1 LERFFIFTIT
11 ARYTRA
17 MSIKNNK
24 PQRTYVIVCLIVIHV
39 FSALPYSFSQP
50 TDGSPFFEPQLSA
63 LQRQQQEINSVNNT
77 VHITKSS
84 TSSYNIVDSQT
95 GLVGAFDT
103 LYLITGS
110 SDSLDSSK
118 KIIISTIQDDFDN
131 SPTIGYIRLDNVTE
145 EIGGASLP
153 ASIVNPFADQQ
164 MINSTIAQHITSAI
178 DSAHS
183 LNNAMVAIKCD
194 FGMIIKEW
202 QCNHHGIF

>member
-1 LERFFIFTIT
+1 
-11 ARYTRA
+11 

-24 PQRTYVIVCLIVIHV
+24 PQRTYVIVCLILIHV

-50 TDGSPFFEPQLSA
+50 TDGSPFFESQLSA

-118 KIIISTIQDDFDN
+118 KMIISTIQDDFDN
-131 SPTIGYIRLDNVTE
+131 SPTIGYVRLDNVTE
-145 EIGGASLP
+145 EVGGASLS

-164 MINSTIAQHITSAI
+164 MINSTIAQHITSAL
-178 DSAHS
+178 DSARS
-183 LNNAMVAIKCD
+183 LNNTMVAIKCD

-202 QCNHHGIF
+202 QCDHHSVF

>member
-1 LERFFIFTIT
+1 
-11 ARYTRA
+11 
-17 MSIKNNK
+17 MSTKNNK
-24 PQRTYVIVCLIVIHV
+24 PQRTNVIVCLIGILV

-50 TDGSPFFEPQLSA
+50 TDGSPFFEPQLSS

-118 KIIISTIQDDFDN
+118 KMIISTIQDDFDN
-131 SPTIGYIRLDNVTE
+131 SPTIGYIRLDNITE
-145 EIGGASLP
+145 EIGGTSLP
-153 ASIVNPFADQQ
+153 ASIANPFADQQ

>member
-1 LERFFIFTIT
+1 
-11 ARYTRA
+11 
-17 MSIKNNK
+17 MSTKNNK
-24 PQRTYVIVCLIVIHV
+24 PQRTYVIVCLIGILV

-50 TDGSPFFEPQLSA
+50 TDGSPFFAQLGA
-63 LQRQQQEINSVNNT
+63 LQRQQQEINSVSNT

-110 SDSLDSSK
+110 SNSLDSSK
-118 KIIISTIQDDFDN
+118 KMIISTIQDDFDN

-178 DSAHS
+178 DSANS
-183 LNNAMVAIKCD
+183 LNNATVAIKCD

-202 QCNHHGIF
+202 QCNHHSIF

>member
-1 LERFFIFTIT
+1 
-11 ARYTRA
+11 
-17 MSIKNNK
+17 MSNKNNK
-24 PQRTYVIVCLIVIHV
+24 LEVTYIIICVILIHI

-50 TDGSPFFEPQLSA
+50 TDGSPFFESQLSA

-110 SDSLDSSK
+110 SNSLDSSK
-118 KIIISTIQDDFDN
+118 KMIISTIQDDFDN

-178 DSAHS
+178 DSANS
-183 LNNAMVAIKCD
+183 LNNATVAIKCD

-202 QCNHHGIF
+202 QCNHHSIF

>member
-1 LERFFIFTIT
+1 MKKFFIFTIT

-50 TDGSPFFEPQLSA
+50 TDDSPFFEPQFSA

-84 TSSYNIVDSQT
+84 TSSYIVDSQT

-118 KIIISTIQDDFDN
+118 KMIISTIQDDFDN

-145 EIGGASLP
+145 EIGSLP
-153 ASIVNPFADQQ
+153 ASIVNPFADLQ
-164 MINSTIAQHITSAI
+164 MINSTIAQHITGAI
-178 DSAHS
+178 VSAHS

>member
-1 LERFFIFTIT
+1 
-11 ARYTRA
+11 
-17 MSIKNNK
+17 MSNKNNK
-24 PQRTYVIVCLIVIHV
+24 PQRTYAIVSVILIHI
-39 FSALPYSFSQP
+39 FLALPYSFSQP

-63 LQRQQQEINSVNNT
+63 LQRQQQEMRSVNNT

-84 TSSYNIVDSQT
+84 TGSYNIVESQT

-118 KIIISTIQDDFDN
+118 KIIISTIQNDFNN

-153 ASIVNPFADQQ
+153 ASVVNPFADQR
-164 MINSTIAQHITSAI
+164 MINSTITHHITSAI

-194 FGMIIKEW
+194 FGMIIGEW
-202 QCNHHGIF
+202 QCNHHGII

>member
-1 LERFFIFTIT
+1 
-11 ARYTRA
+11 
-17 MSIKNNK
+17 MSNKNNN
-24 PQRTYVIVCLIVIHV
+24 PQRTYAIVSVILIHI
-39 FSALPYSFSQP
+39 FLALPYSFSQP

-63 LQRQQQEINSVNNT
+63 LQRQQQEMSSVNNT
-77 VHITKSS
+77 VHITTSS
-84 TSSYNIVDSQT
+84 TSSYNIVESQT

-118 KIIISTIQDDFDN
+118 KIIISTIQNDFNN

-145 EIGGASLP
+145 GIGGASLP
-153 ASIVNPFADQQ
+153 ASVVNPFADQR
-164 MINSTIAQHITSAI
+164 MINSTITQHITSAI

>member
-1 LERFFIFTIT
+1 
-11 ARYTRA
+11 

-24 PQRTYVIVCLIVIHV
+24 PQRTYVIVCVILIPI
-39 FSALPYSFSQP
+39 FSAPPYSFSQL
-50 TDGSPFFEPQLSA
+50 TDGSPSFEPQLSA

-77 VHITKSS
+77 VQIIKSS

-110 SDSLDSSK
+110 SDSLASSK

-131 SPTIGYIRLDNVTE
+131 SPTIGYIRLDNITE
-145 EIGGASLP
+145 EIGGTNLP
-153 ASIVNPFADQQ
+153 ASIANPFADQQ

>member
-1 LERFFIFTIT
+1 
-11 ARYTRA
+11 
-17 MSIKNNK
+17 MSNKNNK
-24 PQRTYVIVCLIVIHV
+24 PQRTYAIVSIILIHI
-39 FSALPYSFSQP
+39 FLALPYSFSQP
-50 TDGSPFFEPQLSA
+50 TDGSTFFEPQLSA
-63 LQRQQQEINSVNNT
+63 LQRQQQEMRSVNNT
-77 VHITKSS
+77 VHIIKSS
-84 TSSYNIVDSQT
+84 TGSYNIVESQT

-118 KIIISTIQDDFDN
+118 KIVISTIQNDFNN

-153 ASIVNPFADQQ
+153 ASVVNPFADQR
-164 MINSTIAQHITSAI
+164 MINSTITQHITSAI

-194 FGMIIKEW
+194 FGMIIGEW
-202 QCNHHGIF
+202 QCNHHGII

>member
-1 LERFFIFTIT
+1 
-11 ARYTRA
+11 
-17 MSIKNNK
+17 MSIKHNK
-24 PQRTYVIVCLIVIHV
+24 PQRMYVIVCLIVIHV

-50 TDGSPFFEPQLSA
+50 TDGSSFFEPQLSS

-118 KIIISTIQDDFDN
+118 KMIISTIQDDFDN
-131 SPTIGYIRLDNVTE
+131 SPTIGYIRLDNITE
-145 EIGGASLP
+145 EIGGTSLP
-153 ASIVNPFADQQ
+153 ASIANPFADQQ

>member
-1 LERFFIFTIT
+1 
-11 ARYTRA
+11 
-17 MSIKNNK
+17 MSNKNNK
-24 PQRTYVIVCLIVIHV
+24 LQRTYAIVSVILIHI
-39 FSALPYSFSQP
+39 FLALPYSFSQP

-63 LQRQQQEINSVNNT
+63 LQRQQQEMSSVNNT

-84 TSSYNIVDSQT
+84 TSSYNIVDSQM

-118 KIIISTIQDDFDN
+118 KIIISTIQDDFNN

-153 ASIVNPFADQQ
+153 ASVVNPFADPR
-164 MINSTIAQHITSAI
+164 MINSTITQHITNTI
-178 DSAHS
+178 DSAYS

-194 FGMIIKEW
+194 FGMIIGEW
-202 QCNHHGIF
+202 QCNHHGII

>member
-1 LERFFIFTIT
+1 
-11 ARYTRA
+11 
-17 MSIKNNK
+17 MSNKNNK
-24 PQRTYVIVCLIVIHV
+24 PQRTYAIVSVVLIHI
-39 FSALPYSFSQP
+39 FLALSYSFSQP

-63 LQRQQQEINSVNNT
+63 LQRQQQEMSSVNNT
-77 VHITKSS
+77 VHIIKSS
-84 TSSYNIVDSQT
+84 TSSYNIVESQT

-118 KIIISTIQDDFDN
+118 KIIISTIQNDFNN

-153 ASIVNPFADQQ
+153 ASVVNPFADQRI
-164 MINSTIAQHITSAI
+164 INSTITKHITSAI

-194 FGMIIKEW
+194 FGMIIGEW
-202 QCNHHGIF
+202 QCNHHGII

>member
-1 LERFFIFTIT
+1 
-11 ARYTRA
+11 
-17 MSIKNNK
+17 MSNTDNK
-24 PQRTYVIVCLIVIHV
+24 PQRTYAIVCVILIHT
-39 FSALPYSFSQP
+39 FLALPYSFSQP
-50 TDGSPFFEPQLSA
+50 TDGSPFFESQLNA
-63 LQRQQQEINSVNNT
+63 LQRQHQEMGSLNNT

-110 SDSLDSSK
+110 SDSLNSSK
-118 KIIISTIQDDFDN
+118 KMIISTIQDDFNN

-145 EIGGASLP
+145 GIGGASLP
-153 ASIVNPFADQQ
+153 ASVVNPFADQR
-164 MINSTIAQHITSAI
+164 MINSTITQHITSAI

-194 FGMIIKEW
+194 FGMIIGEW
-202 QCNHHGIF
+202 QCNHHGII

>member
-1 LERFFIFTIT
+1 
-11 ARYTRA
+11 
-17 MSIKNNK
+17 MSTKNNK
-24 PQRTYVIVCLIVIHV
+24 PQRTNVIVCLIGILV

-50 TDGSPFFEPQLSA
+50 TDGSPFFEPQLSS

-118 KIIISTIQDDFDN
+118 KMIISTIQDDFDN

-178 DSAHS
+178 DSANS
-183 LNNAMVAIKCD
+183 LNNATVAIKCD

-202 QCNHHGIF
+202 QCNHHSIF

>member
-1 LERFFIFTIT
+1 
-11 ARYTRA
+11 
-17 MSIKNNK
+17 M
-24 PQRTYVIVCLIVIHV
+24 VIHV

-50 TDGSPFFEPQLSA
+50 TDGSPLFEPQLSA

-84 TSSYNIVDSQT
+84 TSSYNVVDSQM

-118 KIIISTIQDDFDN
+118 KIIISTIQDDLNN
-131 SPTIGYIRLDNVTE
+131 SSTIGYIRLDNVTE
-145 EIGGASLP
+145 GIGEASLP
-153 ASIVNPFADQQ
+153 ASVVNPFADQR
-164 MINSTIAQHITSAI
+164 MINSTITQHITSAI
-178 DSAHS
+178 NSAHS

-194 FGMIIKEW
+194 FGMNIGEW
-202 QCNHHGIF
+202 QCNHHGII

>member
-1 LERFFIFTIT
+1 
-11 ARYTRA
+11 
-17 MSIKNNK
+17 MSTKNNK
-24 PQRTYVIVCLIVIHV
+24 PQRTNVIVCLIGILV

-50 TDGSPFFEPQLSA
+50 TDGSPFFEPQLSS
-63 LQRQQQEINSVNNT
+63 LQGQQQEINSVNNT

-110 SDSLDSSK
+110 SNSLDSSK
-118 KIIISTIQDDFDN
+118 KMIISTIQDDFDN

-178 DSAHS
+178 DSANS
-183 LNNAMVAIKCD
+183 LNNATVAIKCD

-202 QCNHHGIF
+202 QCNHHSIF

>member
-1 LERFFIFTIT
+1 
-11 ARYTRA
+11 

-63 LQRQQQEINSVNNT
+63 LQRQQQEISVNNT

-103 LYLITGS
+103 LYLISGS
-110 SDSLDSSK
+110 SNSLGNSK
-118 KIIISTIQDDFDN
+118 QIIISTIQDDFDN
-131 SPTIGYIRLDNVTE
+131 SPTIGYVRLDNVTE
-145 EIGGASLP
+145 EVGGASLS

-202 QCNHHGIF
+202 QCDYHSVF

>member
-1 LERFFIFTIT
+1 LEKFFIFTIT
-11 ARYTRA
+11 ARYPRA
-17 MSIKNNK
+17 MSNKNNK
-24 PQRTYVIVCLIVIHV
+24 PQRTYVIVCVILIHV
-39 FSALPYSFSQP
+39 FSALPYSLSQP
-50 TDGSPFFEPQLSA
+50 TDGYPFFEPQLSA

-84 TSSYNIVDSQT
+84 TSSYNIVNSQT

>member
-1 LERFFIFTIT
+1 
-11 ARYTRA
+11 
-17 MSIKNNK
+17 MSIKSNK

-50 TDGSPFFEPQLSA
+50 TDGSPFFEPQLSSV
-63 LQRQQQEINSVNNT
+63 QRQQQEINSVNNT
-77 VHITKSS
+77 IHIIKSS
-84 TSSYNIVDSQT
+84 TNSYNIVDSQT

-118 KIIISTIQDDFDN
+118 KMIISAIQDDFDN
-131 SPTIGYIRLDNVTE
+131 SPTIGYIRLDNITE
-145 EIGGASLP
+145 EIGGTNLP
-153 ASIVNPFADQQ
+153 ASIANPFADQQ

-194 FGMIIKEW
+194 FGMTIKEW

>member
-1 LERFFIFTIT
+1 
-11 ARYTRA
+11 
-17 MSIKNNK
+17 MSNKNNK
-24 PQRTYVIVCLIVIHV
+24 PQRTYAIVSVILIHI
-39 FSALPYSFSQP
+39 FLALPYSFSQP

-63 LQRQQQEINSVNNT
+63 LQRQQQEMSSVNNT

-118 KIIISTIQDDFDN
+118 KIIISTIQDDFNN
-131 SPTIGYIRLDNVTE
+131 SPTIGYIRLYNVTE
-145 EIGGASLP
+145 EIVGASLP
-153 ASIVNPFADQQ
+153 ASVVNPFADPR
-164 MINSTIAQHITSAI
+164 MINSTVTQHITSAI

-194 FGMIIKEW
+194 FGMIIGEW
-202 QCNHHGIF
+202 QCNHHGII

>member
-1 LERFFIFTIT
+1 
-11 ARYTRA
+11 
-17 MSIKNNK
+17 MSNKNNK
-24 PQRTYVIVCLIVIHV
+24 PQRTYAIVSVILIHI
-39 FSALPYSFSQP
+39 FLALPYSFSQP

-63 LQRQQQEINSVNNT
+63 LQRQQQEMSSVNNT

-84 TSSYNIVDSQT
+84 TGSYNIVESQT

-118 KIIISTIQDDFDN
+118 KIIISTIQNDFN
-131 SPTIGYIRLDNVTE
+131 KSPTIGYIRLDNVTE

-153 ASIVNPFADQQ
+153 ASVVNPFADQR
-164 MINSTIAQHITSAI
+164 MINSTITQHITSAI

-194 FGMIIKEW
+194 FGMIIGEW
-202 QCNHHGIF
+202 QCNHHGII

>member
-1 LERFFIFTIT
+1 
-11 ARYTRA
+11 
-17 MSIKNNK
+17 MSIKNSK
-24 PQRTYVIVCLIVIHV
+24 PQRTYVVVCLIVIAV

-50 TDGSPFFEPQLSA
+50 TEGSPFFEPQLSA

-110 SDSLDSSK
+110 SDSLGNSK
-118 KIIISTIQDDFDN
+118 KIIISTIQDDFDK
-131 SPTIGYIRLDNVTE
+131 SPTIGYVRLDNVTE
-145 EIGGASLP
+145 EVGGASLS

-164 MINSTIAQHITSAI
+164 MINSTIAQRITSAI

-183 LNNAMVAIKCD
+183 LNNAIVAIKCD

-202 QCNHHGIF
+202 QCDYHSVF

>member
-1 LERFFIFTIT
+1 
-11 ARYTRA
+11 
-17 MSIKNNK
+17 MSTKNNK
-24 PQRTYVIVCLIVIHV
+24 PQRINVIVCLIGILV

-50 TDGSPFFEPQLSA
+50 TDGSPFFEPQLSS

-118 KIIISTIQDDFDN
+118 KMIISTIQDDFDN

-178 DSAHS
+178 DSANS
-183 LNNAMVAIKCD
+183 LNNATVAIKCD

-202 QCNHHGIF
+202 QCNHHSIF

>member
-1 LERFFIFTIT
+1 
-11 ARYTRA
+11 

-24 PQRTYVIVCLIVIHV
+24 PQRTYVIVCLILIHV

-84 TSSYNIVDSQT
+84 TNSYNIVDSQT

-110 SDSLDSSK
+110 SDSLVSSK
-118 KIIISTIQDDFDN
+118 KMIISTVQDDFDN
-131 SPTIGYIRLDNVTE
+131 SPTIGYIRLDNIT
-145 EIGGASLP
+145 GGTNLP
-153 ASIVNPFADQQ
+153 ASIANPFADQQ

-202 QCNHHGIF
+202 QCNHHGIFS

>member
-1 LERFFIFTIT
+1 
-11 ARYTRA
+11 
-17 MSIKNNK
+17 MSNKNNK
-24 PQRTYVIVCLIVIHV
+24 PQRTYAIVSVILIHI
-39 FSALPYSFSQP
+39 FLALPYSFSQP

-63 LQRQQQEINSVNNT
+63 LQRQQQEMSSVNNT

-84 TSSYNIVDSQT
+84 TSSYNIVESQT

-118 KIIISTIQDDFDN
+118 KIIISTIQNDFNN

-153 ASIVNPFADQQ
+153 ASVVNPFADQR
-164 MINSTIAQHITSAI
+164 MINSTITQHITSAI

-194 FGMIIKEW
+194 FGMIIGEW
-202 QCNHHGIF
+202 QCNHHGII

>member
-1 LERFFIFTIT
+1 
-11 ARYTRA
+11 

-24 PQRTYVIVCLIVIHV
+24 PQRMYVIVCLIVIHV

-50 TDGSPFFEPQLSA
+50 TDGSPFFEPQLST

-84 TSSYNIVDSQT
+84 TSYYNIVDSQT

-118 KIIISTIQDDFDN
+118 KMIISTIQDDFDN
-131 SPTIGYIRLDNVTE
+131 SPTIGYIRLDNITE
-145 EIGGASLP
+145 EIGGTSLP
-153 ASIVNPFADQQ
+153 ASIANPFADQK